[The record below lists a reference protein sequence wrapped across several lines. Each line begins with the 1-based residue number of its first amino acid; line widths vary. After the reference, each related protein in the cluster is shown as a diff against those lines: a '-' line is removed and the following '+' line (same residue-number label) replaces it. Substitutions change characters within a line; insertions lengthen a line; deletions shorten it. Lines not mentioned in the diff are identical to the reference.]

1 VKGLENIELEL
12 YIRAGKIACIVRK
25 DAEKYVR
32 PGLKLIDVA
41 NFIEQKIVELGGQ
54 PAFPVNISID
64 SIAAHYTPVPNDNTT
79 INYGSIIKIDIGVHI
94 DGYIADTATTISLS
108 DMHRPLVEA
117 TQQALEKA
125 LAAISIGKRFSDIGA
140 IIEKTIKSYGFKPIY
155 NLSGHRI
162 DRYVIHAGETI
173 PNFNDRLNLGKFRP
187 GNTYA
192 IEPFATNGAGFVE
205 DEKSVTIYA
214 LVYNPKKIS
223 KLSNESHKF
232 YSYIYSLRRTLPF
245 AIRWYTNIF
254 SETLI
259 EKILQEL
266 TFKGLLTKYPVLV
279 EKNHGIVTQFEH
291 TLVIDK
297 QGNIIVTTDH
307 C

>member
-1 VKGLENIELEL
+1 
-12 YIRAGKIACIVRK
+12 
-25 DAEKYVR
+25 
-32 PGLKLIDVA
+32 
-41 NFIEQKIVELGGQ
+41 
-54 PAFPVNISID
+54 
-64 SIAAHYTPVPNDNTT
+64 
-79 INYGSIIKIDIGVHI
+79 
-94 DGYIADTATTISLS
+94 
-108 DMHRPLVEA
+108 
-117 TQQALEKA
+117 
-125 LAAISIGKRFSDIGA
+125 
-140 IIEKTIKSYGFKPIY
+140 
-155 NLSGHRI
+155 
-162 DRYVIHAGETI
+162 
-173 PNFNDRLNLGKFRP
+173 
-187 GNTYA
+187 YA

-205 DEKSVTIYA
+205 DKKSVTIYA

-266 TFKGLLTKYPVLV
+266 AFKGLLTKYPVLV